1 MNDYL
6 IFYKMKTKNL
16 FLLIATFVFI
26 VSCDTNSE
34 YETVTVAKPEYM
46 TLDALRSSAKI
57 TSPIPIVES
66 GKIYAY
72 NNLVLIN
79 DIDNGIHIIDN
90 SNPENPV
97 KIAFIKI
104 VANKDMEVKGN
115 YLYADSLM
123 DLLVFDISN
132 INDIQE
138 VARLKDVFPGYITL
152 PFIDNLVVD
161 YGNNGYNSGE
171 IIVGW
176 NITEEQRLIEDRSN
190 DYTNGGVVFDTALA
204 SAEST
209 GQGGSLA
216 RFKIVDD
223 YLYAVDSHNINVFN
237 IDNLESPVELKDI
250 FAGFDIETIFN
261 KENLLFLGSMSG
273 MYIYD
278 ISSPDTPKFI
288 SEFQHGTAC
297 DPVVVDDNYAYIT
310 LRAGNFCGAFESSLE
325 IVDISDIYNLELVK
339 SYTMDNPY
347 GLGVKDNLLFI
358 CDGTSGLKVYNK
370 TDVENLEHL
379 KTFKNITAFD
389 VIPMA
394 NNLLLIGDNTLFQY
408 SYSNNSLD
416 LLSEYHLN

>member
-1 MNDYL
+1 M
-6 IFYKMKTKNL
+6 IL
-16 FLLIATFVFI
+16 FL
-26 VSCDTNSE
+26 SCEKNSE
-34 YETVTVAKPEYM
+34 FETVTVAKPEFM
-46 TLDALRSSAKI
+46 SLAALRSSVEI
-57 TSPIPIVES
+57 SSPIPIVQS

-79 DIDNGIHIIDN
+79 DVDNGIHIIDN
-90 SNPENPV
+90 SDPKNPV
-97 KIAFIKI
+97 KVAFIRI
-104 VANKDMEVKGN
+104 IANKDMEVRGN

-132 INDIQE
+132 FENIVE
-138 VARLKDVFPGYITL
+138 VTRLKDVFPGYITL
-152 PFIDNLVVD
+152 PFSENLVVD
-161 YGNNGYNSGE
+161 YGDNVFNSGD

-176 NITEEQRLIEDRSN
+176 TITEEQRRIEDRVP
-190 DYTNGGVVFDTALA
+190 DYTNGGVVFNDMAFA

-237 IDNLESPVELKDI
+237 INNLENPIELNDVN
-250 FAGFDIETIFN
+250 AGFDIETIFN
-261 KENLLFLGSMSG
+261 KGNLLFLGSMSG

-278 ISSPDTPKFI
+278 ISSPASPKYI

-297 DPVVVDDNYAYIT
+297 DPVVVDEKYAYVT

-325 IVDISDIYNLELVK
+325 IIDISDIYKLNLVK

-347 GLGVKDNLLFI
+347 GLGVKDDLLFI

-370 TDVENLEHL
+370 SDIKNLEL
-379 KTFKNITAFD
+379 LNTFKNITAFD
-389 VIPMA
+389 VIPME

-408 SYSNNSLD
+408 NYSSNGID